1 MRPGVLPMTPKQS
14 DGVLNGLVRHPH
26 RPKKLK
32 FQKSRIK
39 TMLIIF
45 FDFQGVVHKEFVPEG
60 KTVNAEFYKGVM
72 DCLLKRIQRVRPAA
86 FCSGD
91 FLFLHDNAPVH
102 KAASVCQFLIP
113 QKRYNPLL
121 PPHSPD
127 LSPPD
132 HFLFPKLKMKLKGL
146 HFADVAEVQEA
157 VTDELTLRLLM
168 SYIYI
173 YIYIWSAYS

>member
-86 FCSGD
+86 FCSRD
-91 FLFLHDNAPVH
+91 FFLLHDNAPPTKLQVF
-102 KAASVCQFLIP
+102 ASFWSKKMLQPFIT
-113 QKRYNPLL
+113 L
-121 PPHSPD
+121 PYSPD
-127 LSPPD
+127 LFRQTNFCSP
-132 HFLFPKLKMKLKGL
+132 
-146 HFADVAEVQEA
+146 
-157 VTDELTLRLLM
+157 
-168 SYIYI
+168 S
-173 YIYIWSAYS
+173 